1 MQKNILIIGYGDIA
15 KRLVKRL
22 DCQPI
27 KIYAISRNNSNDS
40 RIRKFNWDWLSSKKI
55 DLKVKAFDSVIIIPK
70 PSSLDEQ
77 GYKDG
82 FVNATQ
88 NIINLLSNL
97 NIKKVIAVSSTRV
110 YGSEHKGLIDEKLVE
125 APSEFRGKLI
135 MKYESALSSV
145 FESKLT
151 ILRFSGLYDNQSKK
165 IPHNKLHRDEAANII
180 SHFINYKSDIKQANI
195 VNCAEDLEIL
205 SLEKSIGNTK
215 LKLTGFKFKK
225 N

>member
-22 DCQPI
+22 ASQPI
-27 KIYAISRNNSNDS
+27 NIYAISRNGSDDL
-40 RIRKFNWDWLSSKKI
+40 RIKKFNWDWLSDKKI

-70 PSSLDEQ
+70 PSNLDEE

-82 FVNATQ
+82 FIIATQ

-97 NIKKVIAVSSTRV
+97 NIKKVIAISSTRV
-110 YGSEHKGLIDEKLVE
+110 YGGEHKGLVDETSVE

-135 MKYESALSSV
+135 MKYELALSSV
-145 FESKLT
+145 FESKLI

-165 IPHNKLHRDEAANII
+165 VSHNKLHRDQAANII
-180 SHFINYKSDIKQANI
+180 SHFIEYKSETKQANI
-195 VNCAEDLEIL
+195 FNCTEDSEIL
-205 SLEKSIGNTK
+205 SSKKSIGNTK
-215 LKLTGFKFKK
+215 LKQTGFKF
-225 N
+225 